1 MKDDIGYKILFAV
14 IIILIIIGYREGD
27 RKVKLAE
34 ENEDKSYRIEEL
46 EGKLEDLE
54 WENEHLYE
62 RISELE
68 SRLEEYEP

>member
-34 ENEDKSYRIEEL
+34 ENECLQEQIDSLKSEISDLEDYIREL
-46 EGKLEDLE
+46 EGD
-54 WENEHLYE
+54 
-62 RISELE
+62 R
-68 SRLEEYEP
+68 